1 MEFKGLLDLSS
12 GSLSIVGA
20 TELVIGNVVIA
31 SGNAVLRVDA
41 LTLAGLI
48 SCSAAARLELAGA
61 GTASGVTVGGGAGAA
76 GLTLG
81 AAQLAALQGFGTVQI
96 GRNDQG
102 ATAVDLATLNVLVT
116 PHLSLAGGSLA
127 VQGGSTGPH
136 AGVQLLDLAAAQDL
150 TLTGTLALAAAGADV
165 RASAGG
171 ALRMAADAVLATQA
185 GEVMLQAGGDLRLG
199 RVDTRVGGA
208 AGGAAAAVL
217 LASTGGTISE
227 TLGDAATDVYA
238 ALFTLR
244 GHGPALAAGASE
256 AAPALDVQA
265 TALDVDAPRGTVLRD
280 SISGGHTAFNLLDGS
295 QLYQQLIALGTT
307 SRQPSVAPA
316 AAPPAT
322 GTADAADAWAWLN
335 AVRPLQDSRTAP
347 LVTAAPTLSALLA
360 TPARDAATAGV
371 FEGEA
376 APLRASQLAALL
388 SADAAAPAV
397 AEPVPD
403 PARFRVWSEEL
414 LI

>member
-1 MEFKGLLDLSS
+1 M
-12 GSLSIVGA
+12 
-20 TELVIGNVVIA
+20 
-31 SGNAVLRVDA
+31 
-41 LTLAGLI
+41 
-48 SCSAAARLELAGA
+48 
-61 GTASGVTVGGGAGAA
+61 
-76 GLTLG
+76 
-81 AAQLAALQGFGTVQI
+81 
-96 GRNDQG
+96 
-102 ATAVDLATLNVLVT
+102 
-116 PHLSLAGGSLA
+116 
-127 VQGGSTGPH
+127 
-136 AGVQLLDLAAAQDL
+136 
-150 TLTGTLALAAAGADV
+150 
-165 RASAGG
+165 
-171 ALRMAADAVLATQA
+171 
-185 GEVMLQAGGDLRLG
+185 
-199 RVDTRVGGA
+199 
-208 AGGAAAAVL
+208 L